1 MKRSRLLFVFF
12 FSLLILTLLA
22 FTSCTPSA
30 GGGDT
35 EKTYRVMVSVP
46 EGATVVGKN
55 PADVKEGGS
64 VTFCLSI
71 GKEYVCTSVSDGTYD
86 PATGIL
92 TVSDVRE
99 KKNITVSL
107 LHVGYDTTV
116 KYA

>member
-22 FTSCTPSA
+22 FTSCAPSE

-55 PADVKEGGS
+55 PAVGAAEAPPAVLAASRVGDGGPALRAPLPLERS
-64 VTFCLSI
+64 SYVRSYRLLS
-71 GKEYVCTSVSDGTYD
+71 E
-86 PATGIL
+86 
-92 TVSDVRE
+92 VR
-99 KKNITVSL
+99 SS
-107 LHVGYDTTV
+107 GSFRG
-116 KYA
+116 